1 MMFKK
6 IGLTALAL
14 GLSTAVFAEQWQAD
28 DVDVSFLT
36 TKVTA
41 SNATVTELNTFD
53 TASATLNFDGKLDAV
68 IDLGSVNSGIEIRD
82 QRLKDHVFA
91 AAKHLEL
98 LISGKVDLTDIDKLE
113 VGQSLVLQQPLHL
126 TFGGQ
131 EVDVTADLL
140 VVRQTDNQLSVTSL
154 KPIILDLTLFGV
166 DQGVSKLTGLAG
178 LNAIALQV
186 PTFLHTTFTRIGK

>member
-1 MMFKK
+1 MFKK
-6 IGLTALAL
+6 IGLGALAMV
-14 GLSTAVFAEQWQAD
+14 LSTSVLAEQWQAD
-28 DVDVSFLT
+28 DVEVSFLT

-41 SNATVTELNTFD
+41 SNSTVTELNTFD
-53 TASATLNFDGKLDAV
+53 TASATVNFDGKLKAV
-68 IDLGSVNSGIEIRD
+68 IDLRSVNSGIEVRD
-82 QRLKDHVFA
+82 QRLEDNVFTSVKDL
-91 AAKHLEL
+91 KL
-98 LISGKVDLTDIDKLE
+98 LISGKVDLSDIDQLE

-131 EVDVTADLL
+131 EIDVTAEVL
-140 VVRQTDNQLSVTSL
+140 VARQADNQLNVTSL

-166 DQGVSKLTGLAG
+166 NQGVNKLTELAG

>member
-1 MMFKK
+1 MFKK
-6 IGLTALAL
+6 IGLGALAMA
-14 GLSTAVFAEQWQAD
+14 LSTSVFAEQWQAD
-28 DVDVSFLT
+28 DVEVSFLT

-41 SNATVTELNTFD
+41 SNSTVTELNTFD
-53 TASATLNFDGKLDAV
+53 TASATVNFDGKLKAV
-68 IDLGSVNSGIEIRD
+68 IDLRSVNSGIEVRD
-82 QRLKDHVFA
+82 QRLEDNVFTSVKDL
-91 AAKHLEL
+91 KL
-98 LISGKVDLTDIDKLE
+98 LISGKVDLSDIDQLE

-131 EVDVTADLL
+131 EIDVTAEVL
-140 VVRQTDNQLSVTSL
+140 VARQADNQLNVTSL

-166 DQGVSKLTGLAG
+166 NQGVNKLTELAG